1 MTNNGNVM
9 IKRIGFYRE
18 FNPQNPDDSA
28 PSIHDDVRSH
38 ALHDESQTL
47 EYMSSSV
54 EIYSTM
60 GADRDVISDD
70 EWIPGAGSLVTDGT
84 WLWPVELEYY
94 VRRYHVELP
103 EDFLTDIRASNYTP
117 PTVPHAR
124 VVEIFNDVFGPSA
137 FQAARGSTEITGFFS
152 WYLSDLTVQ
161 TWGRLLRAL
170 KSVGLDPRDRFTDD
184 MFLSGTR
191 EGNEFSRSMRSEP
204 DVVAL
209 LADPGDG
216 EVALHLWFDTDTSP
230 VVRVRRLDD
239 TTTAVVHDLTGL
251 LEPEREEVVAAL
263 VQALD
268 SFRDDCRGFVL
279 DRAGR
284 TSPDAWDALV
294 VDHAWPSGQPFPDS
308 VAITPD
314 LGAPPSGADAVT
326 RTDYGHLTVFS
337 RNSTSGPQA

>member
-1 MTNNGNVM
+1 MM

-28 PSIHDDVRSH
+28 PSIHDDVQSH

-103 EDFLTDIRASNYTP
+103 GDFLTDVRSSNYSA
-117 PTVPHAR
+117 PTVPHDR
-124 VVEIFNDVFGPSA
+124 VAEIYNDVFGPSA
-137 FQAARGSTEITGFFS
+137 FQAARNDAENPGFFS
-152 WYLSDLTVQ
+152 WYMSDLNTQ
-161 TWGRLLRAL
+161 HWGRLLEAL
-170 KSVGLDPRDRFTDD
+170 KSVGLNTHNRLTDE
-184 MFLSGTR
+184 MFLSGPG
-191 EGNEFSRSMRSEP
+191 ENEYPRPVSGAP
-204 DVVAL
+204 DVAAL

-216 EVALHLWFDTDTSP
+216 EVALHLWLDASTSS

-239 TTTAVVHDLTGL
+239 TTTAVVHDLASL

-337 RNSTSGPQA
+337 RTRPR